1 MARESQS
8 KERLS
13 STCTVIVTV
22 QDENDNPPVF
32 ERELYALSVSEEA
45 SNETEIGT
53 VAATDRDSG
62 LYGQKGFKY
71 ELLLGDQ
78 RTNVTLFNVDQ
89 STGQIRVSECPTPG
103 RAPCLSDINDN
114 PPTFD
119 KSMYKIVFNQSIESI
134 A

>member
-1 MARESQS
+1 M
-8 KERLS
+8 
-13 STCTVIVTV
+13 
-22 QDENDNPPVF
+22 F

-53 VAATDRDSG
+53 ATDRDSG

>member
-1 MARESQS
+1 M
-8 KERLS
+8 
-13 STCTVIVTV
+13 
-22 QDENDNPPVF
+22 F

-89 STGQIRVSECPTPG
+89 STGQIRVSDCPTSG

>member
-1 MARESQS
+1 MTT
-8 KERLS
+8 LL
-13 STCTVIVTV
+13 CLN
-22 QDENDNPPVF
+22 ENF
-32 ERELYALSVSEEA
+32 TLCRCEEA

-53 VAATDRDSG
+53 ATDRDSG